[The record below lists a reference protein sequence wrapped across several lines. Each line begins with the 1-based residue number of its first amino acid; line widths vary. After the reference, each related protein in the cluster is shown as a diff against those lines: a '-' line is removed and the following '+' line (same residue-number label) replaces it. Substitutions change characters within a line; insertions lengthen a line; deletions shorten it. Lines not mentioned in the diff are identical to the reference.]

1 MKTDQ
6 KRFIWIASI
15 MLAITITISQILFS
29 TIFVTYFFPARII
42 SIVFVWLVTCVS
54 YYWVMKTVTDKPKA
68 FMRVFML
75 QTTVKLLLYMA
86 CIVVYLILFRQQG
99 VPFTLHFLVVYLIFA
114 IFEVL
119 SILKFVRLSK

>member
-1 MKTDQ
+1 MKTEQ
-6 KRFIWIASI
+6 KRFLWIASI

-86 CIVVYLILFRQQG
+86 CIVVYLILFRQDG